1 MISRLFKK
9 ITGSVACKSVTDKKS
24 VFFVHIPKTAGTSFR
39 KALETVQPIK
49 ADYGAQSIHT
59 SSLICQHIYKEVN
72 PYQLKQEMLLKPFSL
87 TGHVTI
93 HKYADFFNLRH
104 IITFVREPIEQ
115 IVSHYNHYVTHH
127 NCKDDFEN
135 FYRKAQFV
143 NCQRKVLNDVPLS
156 LIGYVGI
163 TEVYNDSLTIINKG
177 LNTNI
182 GQLKQNI
189 RQHAHKESS
198 HLSAEVIKELLTL
211 NQQDVQLYQKAL
223 SLHQERMLMLEQG
236 KEWTHV
242 FTQVNANNALHGC
255 AYFANNDEAVNFEVW
270 INGKKEQSLSATG
283 FFGAFPKFCFPRE
296 RYVGFHLPLG
306 KWVSSGIDILE
317 LVVEKTGQRH
327 KVDLPERLRIKPN

>member
-1 MISRLFKK
+1 MISKLFKK
-9 ITGSVACKSVTDKKS
+9 KISSPVCEPITKNKS

-39 KALETVQPIK
+39 KALETVQPVK
-49 ADYGAQSIHT
+49 ADYGAQSIDT
-59 SSLICQHIYKEVN
+59 SSLIHQYIYKEVN

-93 HKYADFFNLRH
+93 HKYADFFNLRD

-127 NCKDDFEN
+127 NCKDYFEN

-163 TEVYNDSLTIINKG
+163 TEAYNDSLTIINKG

-223 SLHQERMLMLEQG
+223 SLHQERMAMLEQG
-236 KEWTHV
+236 REWTHV
-242 FTQVNANNALHGC
+242 FTNINPNNVLHGC
-255 AYFANNDEAVNFEVW
+255 AYFADNDEAVDIEVW
-270 INGKKEQSLSATG
+270 VNGKKEQNLSATG
-283 FFGAFPKFCFPRE
+283 FFGGFPKFCFPRE
-296 RYVGFHLPLG
+296 RYVGFHVPLN
-306 KWVSSGIDILE
+306 KWLSSDIDILE
-317 LVVEKTGQRH
+317 LVVKKTGQRH
-327 KVDLPERLRIKPN
+327 KVDLPEKLKNKV